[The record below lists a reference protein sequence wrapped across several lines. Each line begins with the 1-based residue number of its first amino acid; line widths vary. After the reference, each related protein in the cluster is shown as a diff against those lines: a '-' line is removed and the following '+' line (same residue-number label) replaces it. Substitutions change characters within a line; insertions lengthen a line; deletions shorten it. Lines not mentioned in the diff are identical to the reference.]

1 MRTDD
6 GEIGM
11 NKAYAGLD
19 SRLDDRGVSHPWRL
33 VVHDAGRSMTI
44 QFIGPLPFDRR
55 WLSVPRDPLYGDLVG
70 LSGATLEARAYD
82 IAGRLGQD
90 GIGSLIVTSRR
101 GGEGLMTALERE
113 GVRITVDDD
122 ADEMLV
128 GETLVSSLGIAGM
141 AGSEIEALLTRGG
154 DGR

>member
-1 MRTDD
+1 
-6 GEIGM
+6 M
-11 NKAYAGLD
+11 NRAYAGLD
-19 SRLDDRGVSHPWRL
+19 SRLDDRGMSHPWRL
-33 VVHDAGRSMTI
+33 VVHDARRSTTI

-70 LSGATLEARAYD
+70 LAGATLEARAYD

-90 GIGSLIVTSRR
+90 GISALVLTSRR
-101 GGEGLMTALERE
+101 GGEAFVSALERE
-113 GVRITVDDD
+113 GVRITIDQD
-122 ADEMLV
+122 ADERLV

-141 AGSEIEALLTRGG
+141 AGSEIEALLIEGG